1 MRHIILGLFFL
12 VTTTI
17 TAQKINNGIG
27 DTIHAIHYDII
38 LNEINTNNQT
48 IEGITRITL
57 TPLVDALQ
65 TIPLQLKDLD
75 VDLVTIDNES
85 HSFTH
90 ENEIL
95 RIQLPEPIDTDDTIT
110 TEITY
115 NGKPFHESWGG
126 FHFSGDYAFNL
137 GVGFESIPHNLG
149 KTWFPCIDDFTDR
162 ATYDFFVTVEN
173 SKKAICG
180 GTLIDTTDG
189 GNGTKTWHWQMA
201 HPIPTYLA
209 SVAVGD
215 YLLYADEYIGLEDT
229 IPIQIYVRPAQID
242 KVAGSFIHLKEII
255 QWYEDRFGPYPF
267 SRVGYTG
274 TAIGAMEHA
283 TNIAYPHSAING
295 NTGSES
301 LYTHELAHMWFGDMV
316 TCSSAEDM
324 WLNEGWAT
332 FCEISYLE
340 DIYSYEDFIAMM
352 RHEHREVLRRTHKVD
367 GGYYPLNNIPQEYT
381 YGSHAYD
388 KGGSVTNTLRG
399 YLGDS
404 IFFDAMTAYLKHF
417 EYTSVSSEDMRDFL
431 TDYTGIN
438 MTSFFDAWIMT
449 PGTPH
454 FSIDSTRVTEGNAQF
469 MVDIWLNQKYKGADY
484 LAQDNILEV
493 TFVDEYFKMSTDTI
507 HFSGKTG
514 HAVKYLDFNPLEVFL
529 DLFEKIGDAT
539 TDNYRFFTN
548 LKNSRFQTPIHV

>member
-1 MRHIILGLFFL
+1 M
-12 VTTTI
+12 
-17 TAQKINNGIG
+17 
-27 DTIHAIHYDII
+27 
-38 LNEINTNNQT
+38 
-48 IEGITRITL
+48 
-57 TPLVDALQ
+57 
-65 TIPLQLKDLD
+65 
-75 VDLVTIDNES
+75 
-85 HSFTH
+85 
-90 ENEIL
+90 
-95 RIQLPEPIDTDDTIT
+95 
-110 TEITY
+110 
-115 NGKPFHESWGG
+115 
-126 FHFSGDYAFNL
+126 
-137 GVGFESIPHNLG
+137 
-149 KTWFPCIDDFTDR
+149 
-162 ATYDFFVTVEN
+162 
-173 SKKAICG
+173 
-180 GTLIDTTDG
+180 
-189 GNGTKTWHWQMA
+189 
-201 HPIPTYLA
+201 
-209 SVAVGD
+209 
-215 YLLYADEYIGLEDT
+215 EDT
-229 IPIQIYVRPAQID
+229 IPIQIYVRPVQID

-493 TFVDEYFKMSTDTI
+493 TFVDESFKMSTDTI

-539 TDNYRFFTN
+539 TDNYRFFNEPEEFTFPDTYSRVIINELADSALIRITHNWVAPDSLKTYIEGLRLSPYRHWKVEGVFPENMQAQGRFLYDYSNYLDDGLILSDNDSVIILYRESPSHEWHETPHTSVGNWNVGYIITDELLKGEYTLAVWDKTVVGTN
-548 LKNSRFQTPIHV
+548 ELETNNIVNIYPNPSRGKLNFEFAERGNYNITIYDAKGALLDQFSINGKSKSWKWKNELSFTGVVFIRVHEGRELLAIRKLVFTN

>member
-1 MRHIILGLFFL
+1 MRYIILGLFFL
-12 VTTTI
+12 ITTTI

-110 TEITY
+110 MEITY

-189 GNGTKTWHWQMA
+189 WKWIRKPGIGKWH
-201 HPIPTYLA
+201 IPFQL
-209 SVAVGD
+209 
-215 YLLYADEYIGLEDT
+215 
-229 IPIQIYVRPAQID
+229 
-242 KVAGSFIHLKEII
+242 
-255 QWYEDRFGPYPF
+255 
-267 SRVGYTG
+267 
-274 TAIGAMEHA
+274 
-283 TNIAYPHSAING
+283 
-295 NTGSES
+295 
-301 LYTHELAHMWFGDMV
+301 
-316 TCSSAEDM
+316 
-324 WLNEGWAT
+324 
-332 FCEISYLE
+332 
-340 DIYSYEDFIAMM
+340 
-352 RHEHREVLRRTHKVD
+352 
-367 GGYYPLNNIPQEYT
+367 
-381 YGSHAYD
+381 
-388 KGGSVTNTLRG
+388 TLRQ
-399 YLGDS
+399 LRLVI
-404 IFFDAMTAYLKHF
+404 IFCML
-417 EYTSVSSEDMRDFL
+417 M
-431 TDYTGIN
+431 
-438 MTSFFDAWIMT
+438 
-449 PGTPH
+449 
-454 FSIDSTRVTEGNAQF
+454 
-469 MVDIWLNQKYKGADY
+469 
-484 LAQDNILEV
+484 NILV
-493 TFVDEYFKMSTDTI
+493 WKIPYQYKFMSVPY
-507 HFSGKTG
+507 K
-514 HAVKYLDFNPLEVFL
+514 
-529 DLFEKIGDAT
+529 
-539 TDNYRFFTN
+539 
-548 LKNSRFQTPIHV
+548 